1 MYAWEMEVKG
11 IWGHPK
17 LHRETEAN
25 QDYTDYTGKPHLKK
39 FLGLGMVLR
48 ALTLNT
54 QEADRYLWV

>member
-25 QDYTDYTGKPHLKK
+25 RDYTDYTGKPEHKK
-39 FLGLGMVLR
+39 TSWAGLG
-48 ALTLNT
+48 AASLNPST